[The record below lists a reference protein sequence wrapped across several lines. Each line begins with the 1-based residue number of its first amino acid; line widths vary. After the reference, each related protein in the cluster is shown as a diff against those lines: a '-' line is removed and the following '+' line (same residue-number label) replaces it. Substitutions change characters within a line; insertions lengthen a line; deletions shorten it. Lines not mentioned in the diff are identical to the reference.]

1 MSKKDIE
8 RNNRY
13 ISEKYD
19 RMNLTFPKGRKALYQ
34 ELARSR
40 GKSLNSVINEL
51 LQEWYADYIPEVP
64 EESGEHPES
73 KED

>member
-13 ISEKYD
+13 ILEKYD

-51 LQEWYADYIPEVP
+51 LQEWYADYIPE
-64 EESGEHPES
+64 ESGEHPEI
-73 KED
+73 KGN